1 LSSSASQDLIV
12 DMQGIERSFGDG
24 ETAVRALAGVDLQI
38 SRGEFVAIVG
48 ASGSGKSTL
57 LQILGCL
64 DRADSGRY
72 HLSGKDVLSL
82 SERDMARVRNETIG
96 FVFQSFHLLGDRDAL
111 ANVRLPLEYRRGGK
125 EHGNP
130 QDTLNR
136 VHLSDRMHHR
146 PSQLS
151 GGERQRVAIARA
163 LVKNPD
169 LLLCDEPTGNLDSE
183 NGQQILDLLSELR
196 EDYKTTLI
204 LVTHDSQVADR
215 ADRVLALKD
224 GRWLEDPS

>member
-1 LSSSASQDLIV
+1 
-12 DMQGIERSFGDG
+12 MQGIERSFGDG